1 MAVPVKMP
9 LDCSALASIAVSI
22 VVNSAPAY
30 GTKELVG
37 EAIKAFRGKVILSTK
52 AALGPYL
59 GPFDGSRIASKIS
72 ARIGEDTSF
81 VLSGRVL
88 EKRVNASLHRLKT
101 DYIDVFYLHTV
112 TPAQYALALD
122 RLVPT
127 FNHLKESGKIRFVGI
142 TEAFGRYRT
151 HRMLTRAI
159 ADSAFDCI
167 MIGFNCLNQSGSPIA
182 AEAKRQGTGII
193 GMYAVRSLRRK
204 ESCNSVE

>member
-9 LDCSALASIAVSI
+9 LDCSALASIAVSTLSI
-22 VVNSAPAY
+22 LAPAY
-30 GTKELVG
+30 GTEELVG

-127 FNHLKESGKIRFVGI
+127 FNHLKESGQDLLCRNYRSVRPLQNASDADEGDCRQRIRLHHDWFQLSQSVGLSNCRRSQ
-142 TEAFGRYRT
+142 APRDGY
-151 HRMLTRAI
+151 HRDVRGPK
-159 ADSAFDCI
+159 SA
-167 MIGFNCLNQSGSPIA
+167 
-182 AEAKRQGTGII
+182 
-193 GMYAVRSLRRK
+193 
-204 ESCNSVE
+204 

>member
-1 MAVPVKMP
+1 MIY
-9 LDCSALASIAVSI
+9 SALGRTGLKASVIGIGAGGPSRLGLAYGRSRENAI
-22 VVNSAPAY
+22 GLLRAGLDRGINVVDSAPAY

-127 FNHLKESGKIRFVGI
+127 FNHLKESGKICFVGI
-142 TEAFGRYRT
+142 TEA
-151 HRMLTRAI
+151 
-159 ADSAFDCI
+159 SAATER
-167 MIGFNCLNQSGSPIA
+167 IGC
-182 AEAKRQGTGII
+182 
-193 GMYAVRSLRRK
+193 
-204 ESCNSVE
+204 